1 MSLAGAI
8 CPAGTLPSTTATHR
22 RFPVKPLGKQP
33 VRNVSFCVPF
43 VAFGILRYLYL
54 VDARN
59 EGGDPARLLIRD
71 MPLLLTVLLW
81 IAADVILLYFL

>member
-1 MSLAGAI
+1 MIYAASTEVEAKL
-8 CPAGTLPSTTATHR
+8 GTRYLYLT
-22 RFPVKPLGKQP
+22 
-33 VRNVSFCVPF
+33 VPF

-71 MPLLLTVLLW
+71 LPLLASVLLW
-81 IAADVILLYFL
+81 IAADVVLLYL

>member
-1 MSLAGAI
+1 
-8 CPAGTLPSTTATHR
+8 
-22 RFPVKPLGKQP
+22 
-33 VRNVSFCVPF
+33 VPF
-43 VAFGILRYLYL
+43 AAFGILRYLYL

-81 IAADVILLYFL
+81 IAADVVLLYV